1 MISTIPNNNSTELIS
16 YLNETTVGPSIYA
29 KTEAA
34 AKTAIACTKLL
45 ATEEIKEIT
54 ICEQK
59 GKRITA

>member
-1 MISTIPNNNSTELIS
+1 MKLYNTELIS

>member
-1 MISTIPNNNSTELIS
+1 KMKLYNTELTS

-54 ICEQK
+54 ICEQQ
-59 GKRITA
+59 GKEITA